1 MKFVR
6 TLLTNH
12 PLVNIL
18 FSVVLV
24 MGFLSFVQMPREQD
38 PEINFNVVSINTFL
52 PGAAAADV
60 EQLVTGPLED
70 ALRNVQDIKFVASTS
85 REGISDIFVRFRE
98 LSEREFDKRVTDVR
112 REIQSKANDELPED
126 IEDPYVLEITSS
138 NGFPTAMVVVVG
150 QADDESLRR
159 QGKLIKEELERIPG
173 VDRVA
178 AFGFNEPELQVE
190 INPRAL
196 ASRGLT
202 AADVADQL
210 RESFRD
216 ISAGKIDVA
225 SEAWLVR
232 VRGKTAEPEDL
243 ANFMVSPRTAP
254 QNKFPLDQ
262 IATVRRGH
270 EEARQAISFEGR
282 PAISMSITKVSF
294 TNTLDLVDR
303 INAYVDEKNEMLA
316 GTGISMVLSDDQ
328 TEKTRSALKIMQRNA
343 GLGLFL
349 VLGVCW
355 LFLGLRIASFVTLG
369 IVFSIAGTFWVLNII
384 GNTVN
389 VAVLL
394 GIVIVLGMLVDD
406 AVVVVEALYYRLQRG
421 QEVLTAAIDALRE
434 VGRPVTSAVL
444 TTICAFTPLMLLP
457 GILGDFMFVI
467 PLVVTVGLLVSLVEA
482 FWILPSHVINT
493 TKRTLSPSDHLQD
506 WRSRYTHL
514 VRVKYTRALAYVF
527 RRPKRFFLAS
537 GVALALSIAMVVTD
551 QVRVQFFSNDPM
563 QLFYVNVDMPADS
576 PIEGTLAQTERVE
589 RRIRPLIHDH
599 ELRASTVISGVK
611 FIREEVLFGDQY
623 GQIQVS
629 LQPKTR
635 GGRSVSEIVDSIRE
649 AALEAAGDAEI
660 TYFEMVQGPP
670 VSRDVSVKVR
680 SDDFAELRAA
690 TDAVKEIVR
699 RIDGAENVEDNDVPG
714 RLELT
719 LNLDERAV
727 RQAGTNPGTVARLL
741 RLHMDGEIVG
751 FTRHEGEKVEL
762 RVRGPRRVVQDIN
775 TVLDDPIVLPGGGT
789 TNFLALTDTSVGR
802 SSGTIRR
809 YNYRRSITVEADLN
823 ALLVNTLAANNIIN
837 SEWQKIRSQY
847 PATDLDFSGAFDDIQ
862 ESLDSM
868 LILFLFGLGLIY
880 LVLATQFRSYF
891 QPMLII
897 VTVPMAF
904 TGVVFGLF
912 ITQQTLSLYTIYGI
926 VALTGIAVNASIV
939 LIDATNTRIAGGMRP
954 LHAIMYAARRRVI
967 PILMTTL
974 TTIAGLFS
982 LATGL
987 GGKSLLWGP
996 VATSMVFGLFV
1007 ATTLTLFIVPVLFRS
1022 FIRLRD
1028 HRVRNALLHIM
1039 RLGGAASQKG
1049 IDS

>member
-38 PEINFNVVSINTFL
+38 PEINFNVVSINTVL

-70 ALRNVQDIKFVASTS
+70 ALRNVQDIKFVASSS
-85 REGISDIFVRFRE
+85 REGISDIMVRFRE
-98 LSEREFDKRVTDVR
+98 LSETEFDKRVTDVR

-126 IEDPYVLEITSS
+126 IEEPYVLEITTS
-138 NGFPTAMVVVVG
+138 NGFPTAMVVVAG
-150 QADDESLRR
+150 QADDEMLRR
-159 QGKLIKEELERIPG
+159 QGKLIKEELERITG
-173 VDRVA
+173 VDRVQ

-190 INPRAL
+190 IEPRAL

-216 ISAGKIDVA
+216 ISAGKINVA
-225 SEAWLVR
+225 TEAWLVR

-243 ANFMVSPRTAP
+243 ANFMVSPSSSP
-254 QNKFPLDQ
+254 QTKFPLDQ
-262 IATVRRGH
+262 IATVRRGR
-270 EEARQAISFEGR
+270 EEARQAVSFEGR

-303 INAYVDEKNEMLA
+303 VNAYVKERNRLLE
-316 GTGISMVLSDDQ
+316 GSGIDIVLSDDQ
-328 TEKTRSALKIMQRNA
+328 TEKTREALKIMQRNA
-343 GLGLFL
+343 SVGLTL

-355 LFLGLRIASFVTLG
+355 VFLGLRIATFVTLG
-369 IVFSIAGTFWVLNII
+369 IAFSIAGTFWVLNIM

-421 QEVLTAAIDALRE
+421 QQALAAALDALSE
-434 VGRPVTSAVL
+434 VGRPVTAAVF
-444 TTICAFTPLMLLP
+444 TTICAFAPLMLLP
-457 GILGDFMFVI
+457 GILGDFMFII

-482 FWILPSHVINT
+482 FWILPSHVVNSSS
-493 TKRTLSPSDHLQD
+493 KTLSLSDHLSD
-506 WRSRYTHL
+506 WRSRWTHT

-527 RRPKRFFLAS
+527 RNPVRVFAAAA
-537 GVALALSIAMVVTD
+537 VAFALSIALVATD
-551 QVRVQFFSNDPM
+551 NVRIEFFTNDPM
-563 QLFYVNVDMPADS
+563 RVFYINVDMPADS
-576 PIEGTLAQTERVE
+576 PIEGTLAQSERIE
-589 RRIRPLIHDH
+589 QQIRPLVRGE
-599 ELRASTVISGVK
+599 ELRAITVLAGIK
-611 FIREEVLFGDQY
+611 FIREEALFGDQY

-629 LQPKTR
+629 LKPKTR
-635 GGRSVSEIVDSIRE
+635 DGRDVATIVDSIRE
-649 AALEAAGDAEI
+649 AAADAAGNAVV
-660 TYFEMVQGPP
+660 TFLEMSQGPP
-670 VSRDVSVKVR
+670 VARDVSVKVR
-680 SDDFAELRAA
+680 SDDYEELRAA
-690 TDAVKEIVR
+690 TDAVKSIVEG
-699 RIDGAENVEDNDVPG
+699 IDGADNVEDNDVPG

-727 RQAGTNPGTVARLL
+727 RQAGTNPGTVARLM
-741 RLHMDGEIVG
+741 RLHMDGEIVA
-751 FTRHEGEKVEL
+751 FTRHGGEKVEL
-762 RVRGPRRVVQDIN
+762 RIRGPRRVVQDIN
-775 TVLDDPIVLPGGGT
+775 TVLNDPIVLPSGGT
-789 TNFLALTDTSVGR
+789 TTFRALTETSVGR

-823 ALLVNTLAANNIIN
+823 AMLINTVAANNIIK
-837 SEWQKIRSQY
+837 SEWEKIRTQY
-847 PATDLDFSGAFDDIQ
+847 PLTDLDFSGAFEDIQ

-880 LVLATQFRSYF
+880 LVLATQFKSYF

-897 VTVPMAF
+897 LTVPMAF
-904 TGVVFGLF
+904 TGVIIGLF
-912 ITQQTLSLYTIYGI
+912 VTGYMLSLYTIYGI
-926 VALTGIAVNASIV
+926 VALTGIAVNAAIV
-939 LIDATNTRIAGGMRP
+939 LIDATNTRIEDGMRP

-1007 ATTLTLFIVPVLFRS
+1007 ATTMTLFILPVLFRL
-1022 FIRLRD
+1022 FIRLKD
-1028 HRVRNALLHIM
+1028 HRVRNAVIHWLK
-1039 RLGGAASQKG
+1039 RSRV
-1049 IDS
+1049 